1 VFSTGIAARRR
12 LHRAARLNEWGNV
25 RGTFRCAALVGLVV
39 SASALAQTRTSQS
52 QQSTPDQAQTP
63 ERPQPIAPPR
73 PSGVTV
79 APVPPLRDAPAFAP
93 APAPATQ
100 ELPTASGR
108 PMDIDFD
115 ADPVLRLRHAQAS
128 FEPFRAAIA
137 HAVENH
143 PGTLE
148 AAAGEDEALG
158 ALEEARAGEL
168 PTIDLS
174 VTSYRVLSRDFSDDP
189 FNIIERSR
197 PRQRTDAILNVTQ
210 TLFDFG
216 ATQRRILAA
225 GARLRAAGADL
236 EAQADRIAL
245 NAIGAWYDVFAYR
258 AMVALTEAFAANQRD
273 LRAAVQIRVREGVSA
288 EGDVA
293 RVDSYI
299 AQADTRLA
307 RFRRLLA
314 SAEARFTELT
324 GSPVPAG
331 LERAPTPG
339 GIVSSRDQAVLA
351 ANSTANV
358 RSAQA
363 GADASAQEARAARAD
378 RLPTITAGIDA
389 GRYGVIENDRDYDI
403 RGRVALRY
411 RIFGSADARSEQYE
425 ARARGAEARSQRI
438 REEAERDAAIA
449 WSDVRAL
456 EQQLTALEAS
466 YIASRRSRDVIA
478 ERFRVARGTLFDVVA
493 AEDAYFESAT
503 AYIQA
508 LAELDAARYV
518 LLSRMGRLL
527 DLLEVD
533 PDRLRGEG

>member
-1 VFSTGIAARRR
+1 
-12 LHRAARLNEWGNV
+12 V

-52 QQSTPDQAQTP
+52 QPSTSSQSPTP

-79 APVPPLRDAPAFAP
+79 APVPPLREAPAFAP
-93 APAPATQ
+93 GSATQ

-115 ADPVLRLRHAQAS
+115 ADPVLRLRRAQAS

-158 ALEEARAGEL
+158 ALEEARSAEL
-168 PTIDLS
+168 PTVDLS

-210 TLFDFG
+210 TIFDFG

-258 AMVALTEAFAANQRD
+258 AMVALTEAFTANQRD

-299 AQADTRLA
+299 AQAETRLA

-314 SAEARFTELT
+314 SAEARFAELT
-324 GSPVPAG
+324 GAPVPAG

-351 ANSTANV
+351 AGSTPAV

-363 GADASAQEARAARAD
+363 GADAGAQEARAARAD

-425 ARARGAEARSQRI
+425 ARARGAEARFQRI

-456 EQQLTALEAS
+456 EAQLTALEAS